1 MFALFYLYKKLNII
15 VNILWKKLF
24 LNIFFYAIITAGC
37 SKSDSGEPQK
47 SNSEQ
52 KPDNQPQTKIEEK
65 LPIVTMEVRT
75 DESLENVLYP
85 SFFIV

>member
-1 MFALFYLYKKLNII
+1 MKKII
-15 VNILWKKLF
+15 SLLLIAG
-24 LNIFFYAIITAGC
+24 AIITAGC
-37 SKSDSGEPQK
+37 SKSDSGELQK